1 MEYLILIVTLAGI
14 VFGADWL
21 VAGAVSIAR
30 RFRVSD
36 FVIGAAIVGIGTSM
50 PELVVSFF
58 GAIKGNADVAI
69 GNVVGSNIFNV
80 LGILG
85 LTALFFPIVIDR
97 QNMTFEIPLCIAVS
111 VLVTLLA
118 FNFFDGS
125 PAVLGRL
132 DGWVLILLF
141 AGFMWYSFARDK
153 KEKGERAPHEARGE
167 EAIRREGEEAIRRE
181 GEEAMDTTPLW
192 WAIAKVIGG
201 LAVLIVSCDLF
212 VENAVAVARSFGVN
226 DAFISLTLIAC
237 GTSLPE
243 LAASV
248 VAAFKKNTQ
257 LALGNIVGSNI
268 FNILLIL
275 GVSSQVMPLTSV
287 GITWVDYV
295 VMIAAATVPL
305 LFGFKGKI
313 GRVGGLL
320 MVASFVLYTWYL
332 LMVQ

>member
-1 MEYLILIVTLAGI
+1 MEYLILIVTLVGV

-85 LTALFFPIVIDR
+85 VTALFFPIAIDK

-118 FNFFDGS
+118 FNFFDGT

-153 KEKGERAPHEARGE
+153 KEPTPNPSLEGREIE
-167 EAIRREGEEAIRRE
+167 E
-181 GEEAMDTTPLW
+181 TPLTPLW
-192 WAIAKVIGG
+192 WATAKVIGG

-287 GITWVDYV
+287 GITLVNYM

-305 LFGFKGKI
+305 LFGIKGKI
-313 GRVGGLL
+313 GRLGGAL
-320 MVASFVLYTWYL
+320 MVACFVLYTWYL
-332 LMVQ
+332 LMNQM